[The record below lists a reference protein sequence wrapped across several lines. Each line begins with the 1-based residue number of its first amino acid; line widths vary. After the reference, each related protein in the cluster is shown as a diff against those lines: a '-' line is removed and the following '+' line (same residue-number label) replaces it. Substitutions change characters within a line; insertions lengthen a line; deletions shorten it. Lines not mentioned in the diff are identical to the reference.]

1 MDSLRSYPSGHS
13 SDTMMDATF
22 SLILL
27 VNYLNVFKG
36 LKKVIRRWILG
47 IAALLLFLFP
57 LYVGSSRIVAFALF
71 LTSSG
76 TTSIEATT

>member
-1 MDSLRSYPSGHS
+1 MDALRSYPSGHA

-36 LKKVIRRWILG
+36 LKRVIRRWICG
-47 IAALLLFLFP
+47 AASLVFFVFP
-57 LYVGSSRIVAFALF
+57 LYVGSSRIVTVRLQFDR
-71 LTSSG
+71 
-76 TTSIEATT
+76 